1 MRHMFTITSRAFSI
15 DCMGTNS
22 NLPWKF
28 SPPAKMLGQGR
39 PLNESCA
46 PSVPPRIGCTG
57 TEVISADSRQ
67 IYKGIPVVTAM
78 PSPEE
83 LAVVK
88 HHLIDMLPLD
98 AYYSAARFEEDALA
112 IAEKLIERNG
122 SAIVCGGSMMYVDA
136 LCNGIDMLPTVPD
149 SIRHDLEK
157 EFEKKGGDWLREKLR
172 LLDPEYYGIV
182 DLCNTKRVFHAIE
195 IILAS
200 GKTYTELR
208 TGKKRKRP
216 FRIKKYMTDLPREVL
231 FDRINRR
238 VDIMLENGLEEEA
251 RAVYHMRHLNSLN
264 TVGLKE
270 MFAWFEGTMKILMVW
285 CRKIESVTIF
295 RIIKSIDED
304 AFVTQGAVN
313 GVYGKG
319 FDKVKIK
326 MKKQKN
332 TDSRTLNSL
341 PENPTPVQMVRRSN
355 QEE

>member
-1 MRHMFTITSRAFSI
+1 MDQPELIVITGPTASGKSALAIDIARA
-15 DCMGTNS
+15 
-22 NLPWKF
+22 
-28 SPPAKMLGQGR
+28 
-39 PLNESCA
+39 
-46 PSVPPRIGCTG
+46 VG

-112 IAEKLIERNG
+112 IAEKLIDRNG

-216 FRIKKYMTDLPREVL
+216 FRIKKYMTDLTREVL

-270 MFAWFEGTMKILMVW
+270 IFAWFEGTMDRDTAIA
-285 CRKIESVTIF
+285 
-295 RIIKSIDED
+295 RIKKN
-304 AFVTQGAVN
+304 TR
-313 GVYGKG
+313 VYA
-319 FDKVKIK
+319 
-326 MKKQKN
+326 KKQMTWWARDPEIVKGDPD
-332 TDSRTLNSL
+332 TLRKLILPDSNA
-341 PENPTPVQMVRRSN
+341 
-355 QEE
+355 

>member
-1 MRHMFTITSRAFSI
+1 MDLPELIVITGPTASGKSALAIDIARA
-15 DCMGTNS
+15 
-22 NLPWKF
+22 
-28 SPPAKMLGQGR
+28 
-39 PLNESCA
+39 
-46 PSVPPRIGCTG
+46 VG

-83 LAVVK
+83 LAAVK

-112 IAEKLIERNG
+112 IAERLIERNG
-122 SAIVCGGSMMYVDA
+122 TAVVCGGSMMYVDA
-136 LCNGIDMLPTVPD
+136 LCYGIDILPTVPG
-149 SIRHDLEK
+149 SIRQDLEK
-157 EFEKKGGDWLREKLR
+157 KFEKKGGDWLREKLR

-216 FRIKKYMTDLPREVL
+216 FRIKKYMTDLPREIL

-238 VDIMLENGLEEEA
+238 VDLMLENGLEEEA
-251 RAVYHMRHLNSLN
+251 RSVYHLRHLNSLN

-270 MFAWFEGTMKILMVW
+270 MFAWFEGTMDRETAIA
-285 CRKIESVTIF
+285 
-295 RIIKSIDED
+295 RIKKN
-304 AFVTQGAVN
+304 TR
-313 GVYGKG
+313 VYA
-319 FDKVKIK
+319 
-326 MKKQKN
+326 KKQMTWWARDPEIVKGDPD
-332 TDSRTLNSL
+332 TLQRLILPDSN
-341 PENPTPVQMVRRSN
+341 V
-355 QEE
+355 